1 MVKRVI
7 DLDEDQLDSRGDAA
21 KVIGVVP
28 ETIDYYE
35 RIGRLLPVTHTAGGI
50 ALFRRSDVLRVA
62 RDRVR
67 AREARGVA

>member
-1 MVKRVI
+1 MV
-7 DLDEDQLDSRGDAA
+7 DSLNLDEDQLHTRGDAA
-21 KVIGVVP
+21 KVIGVVS

-35 RIGRLLPVTHTAGGI
+35 KTGRLLPVTHTAGGI

-62 RDRVR
+62 RNRAR